1 MSTVQMLEMIEEIVA
16 SAMQDARES
25 AIGTAPEPDSQVI
38 ALRIFHTL
46 AQALRTDATFRDEV
60 RRAMQLVAA

>member
-25 AIGTAPEPDSQVI
+25 AFGAAQEPDSQVI

-46 AQALRTDATFRDEV
+46 AHALRTDATFRDEV
-60 RRAMQLVAA
+60 RRAMQPVAA

>member
-25 AIGTAPEPDSQVI
+25 AFGAPEPDSQVI